1 MGKKGRRR
9 TPGVAKPAIVAHIET
24 TLMSANP
31 VLERPRQARS
41 EGSPQERTGD
51 LYERYYDRVFGYCL
65 YKLGDRQEA
74 EDATQTTFLWVMR
87 ALDHGIEPRLEAN
100 WLFTIAQNACRA
112 RIKTRGRKRQQE
124 TLSDP
129 QILEQVAPGRVGV
142 RDELLGLED
151 ALRDMP
157 ELQRQA
163 IILREWR
170 GFSYKEIAA
179 ELDLTDAAVETLIF
193 RARRSL
199 ASRLE
204 NPTVQPAKRATLA
217 VNLGWLLSGL
227 KSLFSFG
234 GAANVAALAASAAAV
249 AIGLGVPGDTPTPQ
263 APVVAPPA
271 DSSVPV
277 ATVPSLRDTKTVTKN
292 RSHKDK
298 DQGSKPPGSHGPAA
312 TGRDPSAS
320 PALPSSDV
328 VKETTDVLVPVAAPV
343 TDALDETLAGV
354 DFTVADVNEALG
366 PVVSQLPPLP

>member
-1 MGKKGRRR
+1 
-9 TPGVAKPAIVAHIET
+9 
-24 TLMSANP
+24 MSANP
-31 VLERPRQARS
+31 VLERPRLARS

-87 ALDHGIEPRLEAN
+87 GLEHGIEPRLEAN

-112 RIKTRGRKRQQE
+112 RIKTRGRKREQE

-129 QILEQVAPGRVGV
+129 QILEQVAPGRSGAQ
-142 RDELLGLED
+142 DELLGLKE

-204 NPTVQPAKRATLA
+204 NPNARPAKRATLA
-217 VNLGWLLSGL
+217 VNFGWLLSGV
-227 KSLFSFG
+227 KSLFAFG
-234 GAANVAALAASAAAV
+234 GAANLTALAASAAAV
-249 AIGLGVPGDTPTPQ
+249 AIGLGVPGDTAAHPADKAVPPRATQPAAVSANHAKPAQ
-263 APVVAPPA
+263 GAKERAKEQRDKKSDQGSTRRDPPAPVAHAPAEVPSVPAAGGLVETSTGVLTPLTDTVDQTLSQVDSVVAQVGEALDPVLPV
-271 DSSVPV
+271 VPV
-277 ATVPSLRDTKTVTKN
+277 APE
-292 RSHKDK
+292 
-298 DQGSKPPGSHGPAA
+298 P
-312 TGRDPSAS
+312 
-320 PALPSSDV
+320 
-328 VKETTDVLVPVAAPV
+328 
-343 TDALDETLAGV
+343 
-354 DFTVADVNEALG
+354 
-366 PVVSQLPPLP
+366 PPLP

>member
-1 MGKKGRRR
+1 
-9 TPGVAKPAIVAHIET
+9 
-24 TLMSANP
+24 MSANP
-31 VLERPRQARS
+31 VIERPRLAPS

-87 ALDHGIEPRLEAN
+87 GLAHGIEPRLEAN

-112 RIKTRGRKRQQE
+112 RIKTRGRKREQE

-129 QILEQVAPGRVGV
+129 QILERVAPGRITVQ
-142 RDELLGLED
+142 DELLGLEG

-204 NPTVQPAKRATLA
+204 NPNAGSAKRATLA
-217 VNLGWLLSGL
+217 VNLGWLLSGV
-227 KSLFSFG
+227 KSFFAFG
-234 GAANVAALAASAAAV
+234 GAANLTALAASAAAV
-249 AIGLGVPGDTPTPQ
+249 AIGLGIQGDTP
-263 APVVAPPA
+263 AGPA
-271 DSSVPV
+271 DQLIPPKAAQPAVVP
-277 ATVPSLRDTKTVTKN
+277 ANDAKPAQGARERAKERRDKKGS
-292 RSHKDK
+292 R
-298 DQGSKPPGSHGPAA
+298 QGSAQ
-312 TGRDPSAS
+312 RDPSA
-320 PALPSSDV
+320 
-328 VKETTDVLVPVAAPV
+328 PVAHAPAETPPTPPVGGVVDTSTGTLTPV
-343 TDALDETLAGV
+343 TNTVDQALDT
-354 DFTVADVNEALG
+354 ADEALG
-366 PVVSQLPPLP
+366 TVDQTLAEVDGVIGQASETLEPVVPQLPPLP

>member
-1 MGKKGRRR
+1 
-9 TPGVAKPAIVAHIET
+9 
-24 TLMSANP
+24 MSANP
-31 VLERPRQARS
+31 VIERPRLARS

-87 ALDHGIEPRLEAN
+87 GLEHGIEPRLEAN

-112 RIKTRGRKRQQE
+112 RIKTRGRKREQE

-129 QILEQVAPGRVGV
+129 QILEQVAPGRSGV
-142 RDELLGLED
+142 QDELLGLKE

-204 NPTVQPAKRATLA
+204 NPNARPGKRATLA
-217 VNLGWLLSGL
+217 VNFGWLLSGV
-227 KSLFSFG
+227 KSFFAFG
-234 GAANVAALAASAAAV
+234 GAANLTALAACAAAV
-249 AIGLGVPGDTPTPQ
+249 AIGLGIPGDTPARPDQ
-263 APVVAPPA
+263 AVPPRA
-271 DSSVPV
+271 TQP
-277 ATVPSLRDTKTVTKN
+277 ATVSASHAKPVQGAKERAKGQRDKK
-292 RSHKDK
+292 S
-298 DQGSKPPGSHGPAA
+298 DQGSAR
-312 TGRDPSAS
+312 RDPSAPVGHA
-320 PALPSSDV
+320 PAEAPSV
-328 VKETTDVLVPVAAPV
+328 PAAGGLVETTTGVLTPLTDTVDKTLSQVDSVVAQVGEALDPVVPAAP
-343 TDALDETLAGV
+343 E
-354 DFTVADVNEALG
+354 
-366 PVVSQLPPLP
+366 PPPLP

>member
-1 MGKKGRRR
+1 
-9 TPGVAKPAIVAHIET
+9 
-24 TLMSANP
+24 MSANP
-31 VLERPRQARS
+31 VLERPRLAQG

-87 ALDHGIEPRLEAN
+87 GLEHGIEPRLEAN

-112 RIKTRGRKRQQE
+112 RIKTRGRKRERE

-129 QILEQVAPGRVGV
+129 QILEQVAPGRMGV
-142 RDELLGLED
+142 HDELLGLED

-204 NPTVQPAKRATLA
+204 NPNVRAAKRSASALN
-217 VNLGWLLSGL
+217 VGWLLSSA
-227 KSLFSFG
+227 KSLLGFG
-234 GAANVAALAASAAAV
+234 SAAKLTALAATAAAI
-249 AIGLGVPGDTPTPQ
+249 AIGLGVQGDTRVGTSPTAQ
-263 APVVAPPA
+263 APTAVATAPASDVKPSKVSKNDSKPKSNHNPRHESGRHGPLAPVSQEPEPPA
-271 DSSVPV
+271 SGLPV
-277 ATVPSLRDTKTVTKN
+277 ADGLA
-292 RSHKDK
+292 
-298 DQGSKPPGSHGPAA
+298 G
-312 TGRDPSAS
+312 
-320 PALPSSDV
+320 
-328 VKETTDVLVPVAAPV
+328 TTQDVLAPV
-343 TDALDETLAGV
+343 TDTVDQTLGEAGSVVDEVGETLA
-354 DFTVADVNEALG
+354 
-366 PVVSQLPPLP
+366 PVTSGLPPLN

>member
-1 MGKKGRRR
+1 
-9 TPGVAKPAIVAHIET
+9 
-24 TLMSANP
+24 MSANP
-31 VLERPRQARS
+31 VLERPRLARS

-74 EDATQTTFLWVMR
+74 EDATQTTFLWIMR
-87 ALDHGIEPRLEAN
+87 GLEHGIEPRLEAN

-112 RIKTRGRKRQQE
+112 RIKTRGRKREQE

-129 QILEQVAPGRVGV
+129 QILEQVAPGGSGV
-142 RDELLGLED
+142 QDELLGLKE

-204 NPTVQPAKRATLA
+204 NPNARPAKRATLA
-217 VNLGWLLSGL
+217 VNFGWLLSGV
-227 KSLFSFG
+227 KSLFAFG
-234 GAANVAALAASAAAV
+234 GAANLTALAASAAAV
-249 AIGLGVPGDTPTPQ
+249 AIGLGIPGDTAAHPADQAVPPRATQPAAVSANHAKPAQ
-263 APVVAPPA
+263 GAKERAKGQRDKKSGQGSTRRDPPAPVAHAPAEAP
-271 DSSVPV
+271 SVPAAGSLVETSTGVLTPLTDTVDQTLSQVDSVV
-277 ATVPSLRDTKTVTKN
+277 AKVGEAL
-292 RSHKDK
+292 
-298 DQGSKPPGSHGPAA
+298 
-312 TGRDPSAS
+312 DP
-320 PALPSSDV
+320 V
-328 VKETTDVLVPVAAPV
+328 VPV
-343 TDALDETLAGV
+343 
-354 DFTVADVNEALG
+354 G
-366 PVVSQLPPLP
+366 PVVPEPPPLP

>member
-1 MGKKGRRR
+1 
-9 TPGVAKPAIVAHIET
+9 
-24 TLMSANP
+24 MSANP
-31 VLERPRQARS
+31 VLEQPRVARR
-41 EGSPQERTGD
+41 EGSAQERTGD

-87 ALDHGIEPRLEAN
+87 ALEHGIEPRLEAN

-112 RIKTRGRKRQQE
+112 RIKTRGRKRERE

-129 QILEQVAPGRVGV
+129 QILEQVAPGRTGV
-142 RDELLGLED
+142 QDELLGLED

-204 NPTVQPAKRATLA
+204 NPNARSAKRATSA
-217 VNLGWLLSGL
+217 VNFGWLLSGA
-227 KSLFSFG
+227 KSLLGLG
-234 GAANVAALAASAAAV
+234 GAANLAALAASAAAV
-249 AIGLGVPGDTPTPQ
+249 AIGLGVQGDTPTRFSSPWETPAVQ
-263 APVVAPPA
+263 ASVRPSAAQPVKKPHETSKAHQKKRSHLTTPPA
-271 DSSVPV
+271 SSAPAAEDTKDASEAPTGLPV
-277 ATVPSLRDTKTVTKN
+277 A
-292 RSHKDK
+292 
-298 DQGSKPPGSHGPAA
+298 G
-312 TGRDPSAS
+312 
-320 PALPSSDV
+320 DV
-328 VKETTDVLVPVAAPV
+328 VETSKDALAPV
-343 TDALDETLAGV
+343 TDAVDQTLADVQGV
-354 DFTVADVNEALG
+354 VADVGETVDTAV
-366 PVVSQLPPLP
+366 PALPPLP

>member
-1 MGKKGRRR
+1 
-9 TPGVAKPAIVAHIET
+9 V
-24 TLMSANP
+24 SANP
-31 VLERPRQARS
+31 VLERPRLARS

-87 ALDHGIEPRLEAN
+87 GLEHGIEPRLEAN

-112 RIKTRGRKRQQE
+112 RIKTRGRKREQE

-129 QILEQVAPGRVGV
+129 QILEQVAPGRIGV
-142 RDELLGLED
+142 QDELLGLEE

-204 NPTVQPAKRATLA
+204 NPNARPAKRATFAL
-217 VNLGWLLSGL
+217 NFGWLLSGV
-227 KSLFSFG
+227 KSLFAFG
-234 GAANVAALAASAAAV
+234 GAANLTALAASAAAV
-249 AIGLGVPGDTPTPQ
+249 AIGLGIQGDT
-263 APVVAPPA
+263 AVRPA
-271 DSSVPV
+271 DHRFPPGAEQPAAVSASHVKPV
-277 ATVPSLRDTKTVTKN
+277 QQAKERAKGRRDEK
-292 RSHKDK
+292 RS
-298 DQGSKPPGSHGPAA
+298 QGS
-312 TGRDPSAS
+312 TRRDPSAPVAHAPAETPPAPAAGGLVETS
-320 PALPSSDV
+320 TGVLTPVTNTVNQTLAEVDSGVDQVGEALEPALPV
-328 VKETTDVLVPVAAPV
+328 VP
-343 TDALDETLAGV
+343 ALPE
-354 DFTVADVNEALG
+354 
-366 PVVSQLPPLP
+366 PPPLP

>member
-1 MGKKGRRR
+1 
-9 TPGVAKPAIVAHIET
+9 
-24 TLMSANP
+24 MSANP
-31 VLERPRQARS
+31 VLERPRLERGEWSA
-41 EGSPQERTGD
+41 QERTGD

-87 ALDHGIEPRLEAN
+87 GLEHGIEPRLEAN

-112 RIKTRGRKRQQE
+112 RIKTRGRKRERE

-129 QILEQVAPGRVGV
+129 HVIEQVAPGRPGV
-142 RDELLGLED
+142 QDELLGLED

-204 NPTVQPAKRATLA
+204 NPNARSAKRAA
-217 VNLGWLLSGL
+217 FGVNFGWLLSGA
-227 KSLFSFG
+227 KSFFAFG
-234 GAANVAALAASAAAV
+234 GAANLGALAAIAAAV
-249 AIGLGVPGDTPTPQ
+249 AIGVGVQGDTPARASAQGQPPAAHARMPVAYASTPGAHVSVPSNHAHSVNAQ
-263 APVVAPPA
+263 KKKPTARQHTKRHHASTRPPDHSAPLPGDASEPPA
-271 DSSVPV
+271 DLPV
-277 ATVPSLRDTKTVTKN
+277 ADGLVKTST
-292 RSHKDK
+292 
-298 DQGSKPPGSHGPAA
+298 Q
-312 TGRDPSAS
+312 
-320 PALPSSDV
+320 
-328 VKETTDVLVPVAAPV
+328 VLAPVADTV
-343 TDALDETLAGV
+343 DQTLADV
-354 DFTVADVNEALG
+354 QDVVADVGETVE
-366 PVVSQLPPLP
+366 PVVPDLPPLLP